1 MTLRFLIVDDHAPSR
16 SILREMVATHDN
28 WLVVGDADNG
38 QAAVS
43 LAATHHP
50 DVILMDIAMPHLN
63 GIQAARQI
71 KAATPESRIILFSAY
86 SNQGFRLASQEAGAD
101 FFIQK
106 EKLTAQVL
114 QEIVPQILAQK
125 E

>member
-16 SILREMVATHDN
+16 SILREMVLAHTD
-28 WLVVGDADNG
+28 WVIIGDAGDG
-38 QAAVS
+38 LAAVS
-43 LAATHHP
+43 LAAAHHP
-50 DVILMDIAMPHLN
+50 DVILMDVAMPHLN

-71 KAATPESRIILFSAY
+71 KAAAPEARIILFSAY

-101 FFIQK
+101 YFIQK
-106 EKLTAQVL
+106 ERLTTQVL
-114 QEIVPQILAQK
+114 EEIVPQILAQK